1 MGLKLAFVMFLM
13 MIGMGVVGKMYY
25 DDTQTRM
32 NQLRENA
39 VKLELAA
46 KTSQETIGRLQADA
60 AQFEQANNEL
70 RSQLVAAEAYSDD
83 LQAKLRNH
91 NLTVL
96 TAQKPGLIE
105 TRVNKATARLFDE
118 MEALTGALK
127 NDIENLNIPNTS
139 D

>member
-1 MGLKLAFVMFLM
+1 M

-25 DDTQTRM
+25 DDTQARLT
-32 NQLRENA
+32 QLRENA

-46 KTSQETIGRLQADA
+46 RTSEETIGRLQADA

-83 LQAKLRNH
+83 LAGKLRRH

-96 TAQKPGLIE
+96 TLQKPGLIE
-105 TRVNKATARLFDE
+105 TRVNNATAKLFDE
-118 MEALTGALK
+118 METITGKPVPAPA
-127 NDIENLNIPNTS
+127 E
-139 D
+139 

>member
-1 MGLKLAFVMFLM
+1 MGLKLAFIMFLM
-13 MIGMGVVGKMYY
+13 MIGMGFAGRWYY
-25 DDTQTRM
+25 NDTQTRM

-39 VKLELAA
+39 VRLELAA

-83 LQAKLRNH
+83 LAGKLRRH

-96 TAQKPGLIE
+96 TLQKPGLIE
-105 TRVNKATARLFDE
+105 TRVNNATAKLFDE
-118 MEALTGALK
+118 METITGKPAPATA
-127 NDIENLNIPNTS
+127 E
-139 D
+139 

>member
-1 MGLKLAFVMFLM
+1 MLLM

-25 DDTQTRM
+25 DDTQARLT
-32 NQLRENA
+32 QLRENA

-83 LQAKLRNH
+83 LAGKLRRH

-96 TAQKPGLIE
+96 TLQKPGLIE
-105 TRVNKATARLFDE
+105 TRVNNATAKLFDE
-118 MEALTGALK
+118 METITGKPVPAPA
-127 NDIENLNIPNTS
+127 E
-139 D
+139 

>member
-1 MGLKLAFVMFLM
+1 MGLKLAFIMFLM

-25 DDTQTRM
+25 DDTQARM
-32 NQLRENA
+32 IQLRENA
-39 VKLELAA
+39 VRLELAA

-83 LQAKLRNH
+83 LAGKLRRH

-96 TAQKPGLIE
+96 TLQKPGLIE
-105 TRVNKATARLFDE
+105 TRVNNATAKLFDE
-118 MEALTGALK
+118 METITGKPAPATA
-127 NDIENLNIPNTS
+127 E
-139 D
+139 

>member
-1 MGLKLAFVMFLM
+1 MGMKLALVMLLM

-25 DDTQTRM
+25 DDTQARM

-83 LQAKLRNH
+83 LAGKLRRH

-96 TAQKPGLIE
+96 TLQKPGLIE
-105 TRVNKATARLFDE
+105 TRVNNATAKLFDE
-118 MEALTGALK
+118 METITGKPVPAPA
-127 NDIENLNIPNTS
+127 E
-139 D
+139 

>member
-1 MGLKLAFVMFLM
+1 MLLM

-25 DDTQTRM
+25 DDTQARM

-83 LQAKLRNH
+83 LAGKLRRH

-96 TAQKPGLIE
+96 TLQKPGLIE
-105 TRVNKATARLFDE
+105 TRVNNATAQLFDE
-118 MEALTGALK
+118 METITGKPVPAPA
-127 NDIENLNIPNTS
+127 E
-139 D
+139 

>member
-1 MGLKLAFVMFLM
+1 MGMKLAALMFVM
-13 MIGMGVVGKMYY
+13 MIGMGVAGRWYY
-25 DDTQTRM
+25 NDTQTRM

-39 VKLELAA
+39 VRLELAA

-83 LQAKLRNH
+83 LAGKLRRH

-96 TAQKPGLIE
+96 TLQKPGLIE
-105 TRVNKATARLFDE
+105 TRVNNATAKLFDE
-118 MEALTGALK
+118 METITGKPVPATA
-127 NDIENLNIPNTS
+127 E
-139 D
+139 

>member
-1 MGLKLAFVMFLM
+1 MGMKLALVMLLM

-25 DDTQTRM
+25 DDTQARM

-83 LQAKLRNH
+83 LAGKLRRH

-96 TAQKPGLIE
+96 TLQKPGLIE
-105 TRVNKATARLFDE
+105 TRVNNATAKLFDE
-118 MEALTGALK
+118 METITGKPVPATV
-127 NDIENLNIPNTS
+127 E
-139 D
+139 